1 MKDEFLKK
9 QQKGNA
15 MKAETT
21 HSKST
26 TSKSNND
33 AALEKEIKNAVTKSL
48 DTKVHNLAIKVKKG
62 EVTLQGHVDDES
74 DITRV
79 TAIVERV
86 KGVTQVENKMIS
98 GSQEKASAAA
108 VGASS
113 AKEKKTEKMHDTK
126 EGSTCG

>member
-1 MKDEFLKK
+1 
-9 QQKGNA
+9 

-21 HSKST
+21 HSKTT

-48 DTKVHNLAIKVKKG
+48 GAKVHDLAIKVKKG

-74 DITRV
+74 EITRV

-98 GSQEKASAAA
+98 GSQEKAPAAA

-113 AKEKKTEKMHDTK
+113 AKEKKTGKMHDTK